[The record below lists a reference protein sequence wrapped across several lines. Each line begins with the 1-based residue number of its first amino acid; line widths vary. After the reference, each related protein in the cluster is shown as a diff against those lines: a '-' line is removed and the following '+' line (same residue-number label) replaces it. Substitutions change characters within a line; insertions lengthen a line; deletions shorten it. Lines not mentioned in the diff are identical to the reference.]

1 MYKNIP
7 EELKTDKAWV
17 NVWNGSKIPMQTK
30 IRKAASAVSE
40 ETWGYFADAEKN
52 VADGT
57 YNGIGYVFHDNG
69 LVGIDIDEGYTA
81 EGFISPLAVDLI
93 RKCGS
98 YTEKSRSGRGFH
110 ILVKGT
116 LPFKG
121 RNNQQGVEM
130 YQSSRY
136 FIMTG
141 RTFMFSEII
150 ENQAAIDYIVETYF
164 AQSERE
170 QTQSSQRIYSP
181 IYPKP
186 KNGRVFLQ
194 PQYPAIQS
202 GGRNV
207 CLTSLAGQLHT
218 QGYSGQDLYKELL
231 RANQEACKPPLA
243 VGEIQQIVRSVTKYR
258 R

>member
-1 MYKNIP
+1 MYEHIP
-7 EELKTDKAWV
+7 NELKAEKCWV
-17 NVWNGSKIPMQTK
+17 NVWNGSKVPMQTTV
-30 IRKAASAVSE
+30 RKGASAVSE
-40 ETWGYFADAEKN
+40 ETWGYFADAQKN

-93 RKCGS
+93 RRCGS

-110 ILVKGT
+110 ILVKGI

-121 RNNQQGVEM
+121 KNNQQGVEA
-130 YQSSRY
+130 YKSSRY

-141 RTFMFSEII
+141 RTFMYSEII

-164 AQSERE
+164 ADPDRE
-170 QTQSSQRIYSP
+170 QAQSSQRIYSP

-186 KNGRVFLQ
+186 ENGRISLQ
-194 PQYPAIQS
+194 PRYPAIQS
-202 GGRNV
+202 GGRNI

-218 QGYSGQDLYKELL
+218 QGWSGQAMYKELL
-231 RANQEACKPPLA
+231 RANAEACKPPLSM
-243 VGEIQQIVRSVTKYR
+243 GEVQQIYRSITKYR